1 LPETIFFACTI
12 ASSTSRSHVSLVAEL
27 SSDLQEVVVTRSYVV
42 SDIVIKT
49 AYFSLAGAALVF
61 ISMILL
67 IS

>member
-1 LPETIFFACTI
+1 
-12 ASSTSRSHVSLVAEL
+12 
-27 SSDLQEVVVTRSYVV
+27 VTRSYVV